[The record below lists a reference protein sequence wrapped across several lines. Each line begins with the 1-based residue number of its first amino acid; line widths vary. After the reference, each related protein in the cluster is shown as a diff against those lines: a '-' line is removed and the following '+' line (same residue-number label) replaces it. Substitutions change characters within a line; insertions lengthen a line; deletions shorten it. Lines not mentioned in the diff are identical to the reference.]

1 MEENGYRFGVGV
13 LVLSS
18 FMVGIL
24 LVVFFGAVP
33 NLWTRHY
40 TVTINFKSA
49 PGISVDTPV
58 LKNGVRIGR
67 VARVSL
73 LEGDGGVNVELELDS
88 KNTLLN
94 RELCMIGPKE
104 LVTGEAS
111 VEFVAVDKND
121 PSVFARFDG
130 IGGAPKDGAIDPQE
144 DAIASSPIKN
154 GDYLKGGVVAG
165 DPMKFVVDM
174 QKSLEPAISSVGR
187 AANQIELLS
196 ATLRDALGNSEGGVQ
211 SVVEKTKDMMD
222 NISKTSESIRRVLSQ
237 VENSRVPE
245 AVAQILEKL
254 PSIIDE
260 SELVVKQTRS
270 TLKSFEQVGMN
281 FQEVGRTAN
290 STLQNIEDLTE
301 PLKGEGQQI
310 VANAMRTVENLDG
323 LISDLRKISSQI
335 SSGQG
340 TVGRLVSDEELYYRA
355 IGTLENVQMLTQR
368 LQPILSDVRSFT
380 DKVGRDPSSVVGL
393 RDLISGKPSG
403 VGFK

>member
-174 QKSLEPAISSVGR
+174 QKSMETALASLSR
-187 AANQIELLS
+187 AANRVDTVG
-196 ATLRDALGNSEGGVQ
+196 ATIQDALGNNDGGVQ
-211 SVVEKTKDMMD
+211 SVVAKSKDALD
-222 NISKTSESIRRVLSQ
+222 NFNRTAESIRRVLSQ

-245 AVAQILEKL
+245 AIAQILEKL

-335 SSGQG
+335 SAGQG
-340 TVGRLVSDEELYYRA
+340 TVGRLVTDEELYYRA

-368 LQPILSDVRSFT
+368 LQPILSDVRTFT
-380 DKVGRDPSSVVGL
+380 DKVSRDPSSVVGI
-393 RDLISGKPSG
+393 RDVLSGKPSG
-403 VGFK
+403 LGLK